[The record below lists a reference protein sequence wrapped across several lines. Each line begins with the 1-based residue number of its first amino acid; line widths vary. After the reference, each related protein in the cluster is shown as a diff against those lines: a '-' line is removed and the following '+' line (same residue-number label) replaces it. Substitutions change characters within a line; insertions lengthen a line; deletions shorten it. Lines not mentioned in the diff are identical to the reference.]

1 MVKCEKLR
9 ATSLAITLIISSKRA
24 HHLFSTYLRD
34 IYTFYVRYDFCF
46 MFYIQMCAI

>member
-24 HHLFSTYLRD
+24 HRLFSIYLID
-34 IYTFYVRYDFCF
+34 IYVRLRSLCF
-46 MFYIQMCAI
+46 TELQMCNM